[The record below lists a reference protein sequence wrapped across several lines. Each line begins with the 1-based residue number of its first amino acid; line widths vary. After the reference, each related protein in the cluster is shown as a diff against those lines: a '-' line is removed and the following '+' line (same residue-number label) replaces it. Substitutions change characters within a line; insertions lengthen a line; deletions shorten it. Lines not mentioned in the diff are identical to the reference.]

1 MEIPKKLP
9 QDLFIILI
17 WVLLTLGFVVTPVL
31 KDTFVRTILGIPVVL
46 FIPGYVLIAVLFPK
60 KADLEAVERIALSFG
75 LSIAVVPLL
84 GLLLNFTFGIRLIPI
99 LLTLCLYSIALVF
112 AAAYR
117 REKLPEDERFSVP
130 FHRIYELIDSE
141 INTPES
147 RTDKIL
153 TIILISSIVLAAGM
167 VYFVITTPKIGERF
181 TEFYILDP
189 SGKAENYPT
198 NLKYSSPAE
207 ILAGVVNHEY
217 NPVSYTVQVALDK
230 IVLSDTRFMLAHNE
244 TWENNITF
252 VPDKEGNDLKL
263 ELWLFKDNNFTTPY
277 RALHLWVNVKE

>member
-1 MEIPKKLP
+1 MEILKKLP

-31 KDTFVRTILGIPVVL
+31 EDTFVRAILGMLMMI
-46 FIPGYVLIAVLFPK
+46 FIPGYVLIAILFPK
-60 KADLEAVERIALSFG
+60 KKDLEAVERIALSFG
-75 LSIAVVPLL
+75 LSIAVVPLI

-99 LLTLCLYSIALVF
+99 LLILCLYSIALVF

-117 REKLPEDERFSVP
+117 REKLPEYERFTVP
-130 FHRIYELIDSE
+130 FHSIYELIDSE

-167 VYFVITTPKIGERF
+167 VYFVTTTPRIGERF

-198 NLKYSSPAE
+198 SLKYSSTAE

-217 NPVSYTVQVALDK
+217 NPVNYTVQVALDK
-230 IVLSDTRFMLAHNE
+230 IILSDTRFMLAHNE
-244 TWENNITF
+244 AWENKMTF
-252 VPDKEGNDLKL
+252 VPDREGNDLKL
-263 ELWLFKDNNFTTPY
+263 EFWLFKDNNFTAPY
-277 RALHLWVNVKE
+277 RSLHLWVNVTE